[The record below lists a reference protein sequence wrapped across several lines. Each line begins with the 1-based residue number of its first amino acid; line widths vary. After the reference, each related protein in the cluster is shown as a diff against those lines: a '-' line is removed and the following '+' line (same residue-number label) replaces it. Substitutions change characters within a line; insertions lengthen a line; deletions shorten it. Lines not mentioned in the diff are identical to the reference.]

1 MIEITLKKPEDFL
14 KVKETLTR
22 MGIANNKDKV
32 LYQSCHILQ
41 KQGRYYIVHFKE
53 MLKLDGRPVIID
65 LEDEIR
71 RDSIAQ
77 LLADWGLLSINRGQ
91 TLAQMQN
98 TSREIAR
105 RQKHRRMFNRTDA
118 RRAHAIAL
126 AASTIR
132 KWQQNYATR
141 TRRRR
146 CIN

>member
-1 MIEITLKKPEDFL
+1 MIEITLKQPEDFL

-41 KQGRYYIVHFKE
+41 KQGHYYIVHFKE

-98 TSREIAR
+98 NFRVITFK
-105 RQKHRRMFNRTDA
+105 QKHEWT
-118 RRAHAIAL
+118 L
-126 AASTIR
+126 KSKYTIG
-132 KWQQNYATR
+132 A
-141 TRRRR
+141 
-146 CIN
+146 

>member
-1 MIEITLKKPEDFL
+1 MVKMIEITLKQPEDFL

-22 MGIANNKDKV
+22 MGIANNKDKI

-53 MLKLDGRPVIID
+53 MLKLDGRPVTID

-98 TSREIAR
+98 NFRVITFK
-105 RQKHRRMFNRTDA
+105 QKHEWT
-118 RRAHAIAL
+118 L
-126 AASTIR
+126 KSKYTIG
-132 KWQQNYATR
+132 A
-141 TRRRR
+141 
-146 CIN
+146 

>member
-1 MIEITLKKPEDFL
+1 MIEITLKHPEDFL

-53 MLKLDGRPVIID
+53 MLKLDGRPVTID

-98 TSREIAR
+98 NFRVITFK
-105 RQKHRRMFNRTDA
+105 QKHEWT
-118 RRAHAIAL
+118 L
-126 AASTIR
+126 KSKYTIG
-132 KWQQNYATR
+132 A
-141 TRRRR
+141 
-146 CIN
+146 